1 MIFTAYFDEANTHG
15 AAPTIILSA
24 LPGHADQW
32 SKFNEGLNDIR
43 TRYHFK
49 TFHAKRFQAR
59 KGEFKGWHDAKCWKL
74 LEEMTALTTNTLTER
89 ATVHLE
95 RGRYLNEYRNQPFP
109 PKMQP
114 DSQFG
119 LCFRMLLL
127 RLLKFMSD
135 QISEAKSFDELPVL
149 HVVVEDGHK
158 NVGAAR
164 TIFDEFQRRLIRYG
178 GNVLGGVTIAKK
190 SESPEL
196 MAADFVAHTYFLMRK
211 QAFGTE
217 ILEGQFNY
225 SDPPHESALAS
236 MEFSS
241 QAFSLFKEEYQR
253 DKQQRMEEWR
263 RQKRR

>member
-15 AAPTIILSA
+15 LAPTIILSA
-24 LPGHADQW
+24 LLGHADQW

-59 KGEFKGWHDAKCWKL
+59 KGEFEGWRDAEYRKL
-74 LEEMTALTTNTLTER
+74 LEEMIALTTNVLTER

-95 RGRYLNEYRNQPFP
+95 RSRYLSEYRNQPFP
-109 PKMQP
+109 LKMQP

-119 LCFRMLLL
+119 LCFRMLL
-127 RLLKFMSD
+127 RHLLKFMLD
-135 QISEAKSFDELPVL
+135 QTSKAKNFDELPVL
-149 HVVVEDGHK
+149 HLVVEDGHK

-164 TIFDEFQRRLIRYG
+164 TIFDEFQRRLIRHDV
-178 GNVLGGVTIAKK
+178 NVLGNVTIAKK

-196 MAADFVAHTYFLMRK
+196 MAADFMAHTYLLMRK

-217 ILEGQFNY
+217 ALEGQFNY
-225 SDPPHESALAS
+225 SDPPNESALAS
-236 MEFSS
+236 IEFSAQS
-241 QAFSLFKEEYQR
+241 FSFFKAEYER
-253 DKQQRMEEWR
+253 DKRQRMEEWR
-263 RQKRR
+263 RRGA